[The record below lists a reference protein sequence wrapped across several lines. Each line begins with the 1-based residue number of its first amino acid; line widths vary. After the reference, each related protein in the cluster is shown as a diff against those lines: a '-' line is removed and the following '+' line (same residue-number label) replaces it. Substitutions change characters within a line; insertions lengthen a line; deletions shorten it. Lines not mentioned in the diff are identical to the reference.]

1 MKTARP
7 TTSVL
12 LVPTVAVPV
21 HWLPPES
28 AAPGRR
34 VIIRAVVDDETWM
47 ITGLESDRPAT
58 LAWLE
63 ELDDVNR

>member
-7 TTSVL
+7 PKPIL

-21 HWLPPES
+21 HWLPPEP

-34 VIIRAVVDDETWM
+34 VTIRAVVDGETWV
-47 ITGLESDRPAT
+47 IAGLESDRPAT